1 MSPPPERLSLS
12 VGGYGASRRKPTQMD
27 IEALRYKLAQLRKDT
42 RSMKGMEAA
51 IRWEMAREEEKCR
64 AKETKKDCLEYMQAR
79 QELESGLNENARQ
92 ALDISLQQELADRK
106 NYQEFKRAVHHR
118 ELAEEK
124 QRITTDYLEQKDYSE
139 WQAQNKKMQHAE
151 MIKNDIEAHLET
163 RNFIAEFRAEEKRR
177 QDTEE
182 LEDRLEAEHDNLS
195 LAYNQVVREREEAI
209 DALEYARS
217 RQLVPPSADQHVP
230 VWFASKT

>member
-1 MSPPPERLSLS
+1 
-12 VGGYGASRRKPTQMD
+12 MD
-27 IEALRYKLAQLRKDT
+27 IEALRYKLVQLRKDT
-42 RSMKGMEAA
+42 RSMKGLEAS
-51 IRWEMAREEEKCR
+51 IRWEMAREEEKCK
-64 AKETKKDCLEYMQAR
+64 AKEIKKASLEYMQAR

-106 NYQEFKRAVHHR
+106 HYQELHPTGFKRAVHHR
-118 ELAEEK
+118 EIAEEK

-209 DALEYARS
+209 DALEYARM
-217 RQLVPPSADQHVP
+217 RQQVPPSADQHVP